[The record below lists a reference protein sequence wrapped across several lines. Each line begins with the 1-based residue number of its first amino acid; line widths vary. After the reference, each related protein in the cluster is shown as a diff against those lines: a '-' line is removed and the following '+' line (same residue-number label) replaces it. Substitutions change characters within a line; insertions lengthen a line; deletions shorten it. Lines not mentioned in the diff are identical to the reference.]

1 MTLLK
6 TMLLFHPKILG
17 PFQSYCKLIL
27 HKSIFS
33 IIWNNLAN
41 FLLKLETNRA
51 MLIVP
56 QYNDKKP
63 LCPNDLSF
71 SNFLALG
78 EWTMTAD
85 TKQIG

>member
-1 MTLLK
+1 M
-6 TMLLFHPKILG
+6 
-17 PFQSYCKLIL
+17 
-27 HKSIFS
+27 
-33 IIWNNLAN
+33 AN

-56 QYNDKKP
+56 QCNDKKP